1 MRSEGPLP
9 AAWLADPQLTME
21 QLLML
26 GYLAGFPEGHLH
38 AWEAIASGM
47 PYHRR
52 DEALRLILA
61 LASLGYAVIT
71 SPDPVAFTLCPRGI
85 VAPRRS
91 ADE

>member
-1 MRSEGPLP
+1 MRSEGSLP
-9 AAWLADPQLTME
+9 AAWLSDPRLTME

-26 GYLAGFPEGHLH
+26 GYLAEFPEDHLH
-38 AWEAIASGM
+38 AWETIASGM

-61 LASLGYAVIT
+61 LAGLGYAVIT
-71 SPDPVAFTLCPRGI
+71 SPDPVAFTLRPRGI